1 MEYILLIVGFVGLV
15 KGADWFVQ
23 GASNIA
29 KILHVSG
36 IVIGLTIV
44 AFGTSAPEAAVSIT
58 AAFKGNNDIAVSN
71 VIGSNIFNTL
81 MVVGFSAAIASLKVQ
96 RNLLRKEFPL
106 SVVGTLALLFLCI
119 DQEIAKE
126 GVTVISRGDGL
137 VLVLFFIM
145 FMYMTITGALDEKI
159 EDDED
164 DIKKISKWKSIL
176 CALIGIA
183 GVIIGGQLVVDSA
196 SAIARNF
203 GVSDT
208 LIGLTIVAIG
218 TSLPELVTSIVAA
231 KRGESDI
238 ALGNAIGSNMFNIFF
253 ILGISATI
261 RPITVQLI
269 SVIDIAIL
277 SAISLVLY
285 IFAMRKK
292 KIGRGMGFAMIAVYL
307 IYTVYIILR

>member
-29 KILHVSG
+29 KLLHVSG

-71 VIGSNIFNTL
+71 VIGSNIFNAL
-81 MVVGFSAAIASLKVQ
+81 MVVGFSAVIASLKVQ
-96 RNLLRKEFPL
+96 RNMLRKEFPL

-119 DQEIAKE
+119 DQEIGKA
-126 GVTVISRGDGL
+126 GAIIISRGDGL

-164 DIKKISKWKSIL
+164 DKKKISKWKSIL
-176 CALIGIA
+176 TALIGIA
-183 GVIIGGQLVVDSA
+183 GIIIGGQLVVDSA
-196 SAIARNF
+196 STIARNF

-231 KRGESDI
+231 KKGESDI

-253 ILGISATI
+253 ILGISAAI
-261 RPITVQLI
+261 RPIKVQLI

-277 SAISLVLY
+277 SGISLILY
-285 IFAMRKK
+285 IYALKKK
-292 KIGRGMGFAMIAVYL
+292 KIGRGMGLVMIAAYL
-307 IYTVYIILR
+307 IYTIYIILR

>member
-15 KGADWFVQ
+15 KGADWFVE

-29 KILHVSG
+29 KLLHVSG

-81 MVVGFSAAIASLKVQ
+81 MVVGFSAAIACLRVQ
-96 RNLLRKEFPL
+96 KSLLRKEFPF
-106 SVVGTLALLFLCI
+106 SAVGTLALLFLCLDRGI
-119 DQEIAKE
+119 RQP

-145 FMYMTITGALDEKI
+145 FMYMTITGALEDKVV
-159 EDDED
+159 EDDEN
-164 DIKKISKWKSIL
+164 IKNISKLKSIL
-176 CALIGIA
+176 SALMGIA
-183 GVIIGGQLVVDSA
+183 GIIIGGQLVVDSA
-196 SAIARNF
+196 STIARNF

-231 KRGESDI
+231 RKGESDI

-253 ILGISATI
+253 ILGISAAVH
-261 RPITVQLI
+261 PITVQMV

-277 SAISLVLY
+277 SVISVVLY
-285 IFAMRKK
+285 LFALRRKR
-292 KIGRGMGFAMIAVYL
+292 IGRSMGLVMIASYL
-307 IYTVYIILR
+307 IYTVYIIMR

>member
-196 SAIARNF
+196 FAIARNF

>member
-1 MEYILLIVGFVGLV
+1 MEYILLIIGFIGLV
-15 KGADWFVQ
+15 KGADWFVE

-29 KILHVSG
+29 KLLHVSG

-81 MVVGFSAAIASLKVQ
+81 MVVGFSAAIACLRVQ
-96 RNLLRKEFPL
+96 KSLLRKEFPF
-106 SVVGTLALLFLCI
+106 SVVGTLALLFLCLDRGI
-119 DQEIAKE
+119 QHI
-126 GVTVISRGDGL
+126 GTTVISRGDGM

-145 FMYMTITGALDEKI
+145 FMYMTITGALEDKMV
-159 EDDED
+159 EDDENT
-164 DIKKISKWKSIL
+164 KKISKLKSIL
-176 CALIGIA
+176 SAIIGIA
-183 GVIIGGQLVVDSA
+183 GIIIGGQLVVDSA
-196 SAIARNF
+196 STIARNF

-231 KRGESDI
+231 KKGESDI

-253 ILGISATI
+253 ILGISAAI
-261 RPITVQLI
+261 SPVTVQMV
-269 SVIDIAIL
+269 SVIDIGIL
-277 SAISLVLY
+277 SVISVVLY
-285 IFAMRKK
+285 IFALKRKR
-292 KIGRGMGFAMIAVYL
+292 IGRGMGSVMIASYL
-307 IYTVYIILR
+307 IYTVYIIMR

>member
-71 VIGSNIFNTL
+71 VIGSNIFNTV